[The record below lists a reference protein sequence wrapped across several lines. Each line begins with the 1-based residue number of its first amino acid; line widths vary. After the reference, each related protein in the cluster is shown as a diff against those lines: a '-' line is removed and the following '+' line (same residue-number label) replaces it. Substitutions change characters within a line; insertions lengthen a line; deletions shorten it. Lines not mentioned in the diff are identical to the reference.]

1 MSALHLVQIL
11 LPLCDNSGQAF
22 ESALFLKVK
31 IAFTEKFGGVTVYL
45 RSPAEG
51 AWQGPSGARH
61 HDQIVI
67 FEVMTGHLDRPWW
80 RTMRAELA
88 GLFKQEQL
96 VIRTNPIEIL

>member
-1 MSALHLVQIL
+1 MHLVQLL
-11 LPLCDNSGQAF
+11 LPLYDNDGQAF
-22 ESALFLKVK
+22 DQALYREVK
-31 IAFTEKFGGVTVYL
+31 TALTEKFGGVTAYV

-67 FEVMTGHLDRPWW
+67 FEVMTQRLDKSWW
-80 RTMRAELA
+80 RKMRSELA
-88 GLFKQEQL
+88 RTFKQEQL